1 MSDAVKVPNAF
12 KRNLREGRKQ
22 YGLWLSLDSPMA
34 TEIIAGSGYDWLLL
48 DLEHNCIDL
57 SSVVNHLRAAKGGTA
72 EMMVRIPWNDPVV
85 FKRLLD
91 LGVRSFMVPLV
102 QSADEAR
109 AAVAATRYPPHGMR
123 GVAGNT
129 RASSFNRI
137 TDYFEDTHA
146 NICIVVQIE
155 TLKAVEAIA
164 EIGAVDGVDGLFIG
178 PSDLAASMG
187 LVGKNTLPQVKEVIS
202 KALGAIQKT
211 GKAPGFLN
219 FVPADAR
226 AWVQAGFQFIAV
238 GADGAI
244 VARRSE
250 ALLQEVKSTS

>member
-1 MSDAVKVPNAF
+1 MADGLKTPNDF
-12 KRNLREGRKQ
+12 KRNLREGKKQ

-34 TEIIAGSGYDWLLL
+34 TEIVAGSGYDWLLL

-72 EMMVRIPWNDPVV
+72 EVVVRLPWNDPVV

-102 QSADEAR
+102 QSAEEAH
-109 AAVAATRYPPHGMR
+109 AAVAATRYPPHGIR
-123 GVAGNT
+123 GAAANT

-137 TDYFEDTHA
+137 TDYFENTHE

-155 TLKAVEAIA
+155 TVRAVDAIA
-164 EIGAVDGVDGLFIG
+164 EIGAVDGVDGLFVG
-178 PSDLAASMG
+178 PSDLSASMG
-187 LVGKNTLPQVKEVIS
+187 LAGKAALPQVKEMIT
-202 KALGAIQKT
+202 KALGLIKKT
-211 GKAPGFLN
+211 GKAPGLLN
-219 FVPADAR
+219 FVPPDAR
-226 AWVQAGFQFIAV
+226 SWVQAGFQFVAV

-250 ALLQEVKSTS
+250 SLLQEIKSTS

>member
-1 MSDAVKVPNAF
+1 MPEVQAVPNVF
-12 KRNLREGRKQ
+12 KHNLRERKKQ

-34 TEIIAGSGYDWLLL
+34 TEIVAGTGYDWLLL

-57 SSVVNHLRAAKGGTA
+57 SSVVHHLRAAKGGTA
-72 EMMVRIPWNDPVV
+72 EVMVRLPWNDPVV

-102 QSADEAR
+102 QSAEEAR
-109 AAVAATRYPPHGMR
+109 AAVAATRYPPLGMR
-123 GVAGNT
+123 GAAGNT
-129 RASSFNRI
+129 RASNFNRI
-137 TDYFEDTHA
+137 TNYFENTHE

-155 TLKAVEAIA
+155 TLKGVEAIG
-164 EIGAVDGVDGLFIG
+164 EIAAVDGIDGLFIG
-178 PSDLAASMG
+178 PSDLSASMG
-187 LVGKNTLPQVKEVIS
+187 LVGKATLPQVKEMIT
-202 KALGAIQKT
+202 KALGMILKI
-211 GKAPGFLN
+211 GKAPGLLN

-226 AWVQAGFQFIAV
+226 AWLQAGFSFIAV

-250 ALLQEVKSTS
+250 SLLQEVKSTS